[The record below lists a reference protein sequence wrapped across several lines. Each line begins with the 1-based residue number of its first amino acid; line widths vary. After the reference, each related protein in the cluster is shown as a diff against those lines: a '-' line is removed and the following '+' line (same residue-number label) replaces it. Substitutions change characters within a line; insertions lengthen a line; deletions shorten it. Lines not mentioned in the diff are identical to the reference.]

1 MRDYQNMEQRHDVR
15 NIAGKIVPIDLP
27 DEELLQ
33 TFNLWKTQYMWNTIN
48 EIKWDLPIKAWKT
61 VTTKKSLR
69 KYGY

>member
-1 MRDYQNMEQRHDVR
+1 MAQRHDVR

-48 EIKWDLPIKAWKT
+48 EIK
-61 VTTKKSLR
+61 
-69 KYGY
+69 